1 MRLSLFPAAPGEG
14 RGGCGRAVRV
24 AAALRLQTLPQAPKL
39 AVVLLSSGAS
49 PLPHLSNTGGFQSN
63 TFSFLPFLSILV
75 PPPPTSNSGF
85 THAGKRLV
93 FGQAQ
98 SGQAGSKLR
107 PGAHDPSAEPAL
119 SGNRPPRTP
128 VPERLQPHSQG
139 TDLGV
144 LRVPNSG
151 TVPGSSPSSGQSPHS
166 PGHLGSPQSPHSL
179 GHPQVRRV
187 APPPTKAP
195 QFCLPKCARPFL
207 SATSRISSGVRHP
220 SARDAVSPGR
230 PSTYGSQRATNARHA
245 DLPGC
250 EQNQEQKGTHKTVH
264 IPKDDGSS
272 S

>member
-24 AAALRLQTLPQAPKL
+24 AAALLLQTLPQPPKL

-85 THAGKRLV
+85 KHAGKRLV

-119 SGNRPPRTP
+119 SGSRLPRTP

-151 TVPGSSPSSGQSPHS
+151 TVPGSSPSSRPVPPLS
-166 PGHLGSPQSPHSL
+166 
-179 GHPQVRRV
+179 GHPQVRPV
-187 APPPTKAP
+187 ALPP
-195 QFCLPKCARPFL
+195 QRHL
-207 SATSRISSGVRHP
+207 SSACQ
-220 SARDAVSPGR
+220 SARALSSQQLRASPV
-230 PSTYGSQRATNARHA
+230 GSDTQAPATR
-245 DLPGC
+245 
-250 EQNQEQKGTHKTVH
+250 
-264 IPKDDGSS
+264 
-272 S
+272 